1 MAKGKAGKSAKNK
14 VEQKDNKDK
23 IVETKVEKE
32 MVIEDN
38 PKDDEKILETVVE
51 TPKRVIK
58 KQRDLNEMIDVKCI
72 VQGGLNY
79 ITSQGLEV
87 VWDEYGDVYPLE
99 YKELLYI
106 MNKYKRFFTEPWII
120 MEQDV
125 LEDLHATHFYKNII
139 DYENIDSIFT
149 KTPKQVKD
157 ILSKAPEGTKR
168 LIADRATDALRKGTL
183 DSLKVVEVLQDEL
196 NIELI

>member
-1 MAKGKAGKSAKNK
+1 MAKGKVGRPAKNK